1 MKEESTKKSI
11 STFLKENE
19 GKIVSLLIL
28 LFIVII
34 IIFSKFRKEEYNDKI
49 KKYNGKT
56 IGITSSIKSR
66 GKTSD
71 LRYYFYYKNQ
81 RYVAESNENK
91 FSKKDLKKFFNVVFD
106 KKNPKNSH
114 IYLNEEIQP
123 DSITLTKAGFKYITY
138 YEYDIPTN
146 TYIKKHKW
154 E

>member
-1 MKEESTKKSI
+1 MKEERKKKSY

-19 GKIVSLLIL
+19 GKIVFLLII
-28 LFIVII
+28 LFFIFIM
-34 IIFSKFRKEEYNDKI
+34 IFSKFKKEEYNNKI
-49 KKYNGKT
+49 KNYDGKT
-56 IGITSSIKSR
+56 IGITSSIKNY

-81 RYVAESNENK
+81 RFVSESNENN

-106 KKNPKNSH
+106 KKNPENSH
-114 IYLNEEIQP
+114 LYLNEEIQP
-123 DSITLTKAGFKYITY
+123 DSITLTKAGFKYVTY
-138 YEYDIPTN
+138 YEQDIPTN